1 MPIAFPTFTA
11 LMAHGFD
18 TLIDV
23 RSPAEFALDHIPG
36 AINLPALSNDERATV
51 GTIYKQVSAF
61 DARKIG
67 AVMVARNVAAHVEG
81 PLFFSIHMLTDA
93 QYADMFA
100 AADEI
105 AERIRALGQ
114 LTPFRLT
121 DIISA
126 SVVKDP
132 AALPSAVAIV
142 EDLTKDHE
150 QVAKRMHGLIELA
163 DKHKDPV
170 TVDLITRRCGFHEKA
185 AWMLR
190 ATSK

>member
-1 MPIAFPTFTA
+1 MAPEPKENAMANLLEIIPEADAVNTGVRDVKPLAKGLTEA
-11 LMAHGFD
+11 LAD
-18 TLIDV
+18 TYRLV
-23 RSPAEFALDHIPG
+23 FKTHAYHW
-36 AINLPALSNDERATV
+36 N
-51 GTIYKQVSAF
+51 
-61 DARKIG
+61 
-67 AVMVARNVAAHVEG
+67 VEG
-81 PLFFSIHMLTDA
+81 PLFFSVHMLTDA

-121 DIISA
+121 DIIAA

-142 EDLTKDHE
+142 EDLAQDHE
-150 QVAKRMHGLIELA
+150 MVAKRMHGLIDLA

-190 ATSK
+190 ASSK